1 MILFNNQNRKS
12 ILYKALVSVLALTVT
27 VFVIFINKQILGTEV
42 VTVTF
47 DVKTSLPEKTTIKV
61 CDLGF

>member
-27 VFVIFINKQILGTEV
+27 VFVIFINKQIPG
-42 VTVTF
+42 
-47 DVKTSLPEKTTIKV
+47 
-61 CDLGF
+61 